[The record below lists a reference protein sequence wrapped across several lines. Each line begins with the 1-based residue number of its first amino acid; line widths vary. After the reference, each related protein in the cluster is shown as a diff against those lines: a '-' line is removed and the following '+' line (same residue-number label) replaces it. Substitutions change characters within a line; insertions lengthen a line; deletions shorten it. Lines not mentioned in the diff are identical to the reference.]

1 MEVIKPP
8 DPPEPNVQTPAEPEL
23 DPAKLEFHL
32 RRLRDEQS
40 LLRGFLG
47 GAVAALVG
55 AAIWAG
61 VTFGT
66 GYQIGWMA
74 VGVGFLVGFAIRLTG
89 KGIDPKF
96 GVMGAVLSLAGCLI
110 GNYLT
115 VCAVLAKELHTPFFD
130 LLTSVDFNF
139 VLLVMKETFSP
150 IDLVFYALAVFEG
163 YRFSIRGLTD
173 EEKAKLGKGV

>member
-8 DPPEPNVQTPAEPEL
+8 DPPEPVVQTPAEPEL
-23 DPAKLEFHL
+23 DPAKLEYHL

-47 GAVAALVG
+47 GAAAALVG

-66 GYQIGWMA
+66 GFQIGWMA
-74 VGVGFLVGFAIRLTG
+74 VGVGFLVGIAIRLTG
-89 KGIDPKF
+89 KGVDPKF
-96 GVMGAVLSLAGCLI
+96 GIMGALLSLAGCLV

-115 VCAVLAKELHTPFFD
+115 VCAIVAKEMHVPFFD
-130 LLTSVDFNF
+130 LLTGVDFNF
-139 VLLVMKETFSP
+139 ILVVMKETFNP

-173 EEKAKLGKGV
+173 EEKNKLRKGV